1 MPSRLVPVCQVLWR
15 GQGARCQCEFTLQCD
30 TLLIAD
36 TLDNNAGHTFLTV
49 VRTQRNYRRDPQIRR
64 AFTRDNNSRFLF
76 STWSTKSSGSRRNG
90 VLVAPLEAFPRSLAN
105 TLRSLHPRFRLLS
118 RDAINKP
125 PFARNAGI

>member
-49 VRTQRNYRRDPQIRR
+49 VRTQRNYRRDPQIRP
-64 AFTRDNNSRFLF
+64 AITTQGF
-76 STWSTKSSGSRRNG
+76 SFRRGQPEAAVRMNAKKPCLSG
-90 VLVAPLEAFPRSLAN
+90 AP
-105 TLRSLHPRFRLLS
+105 
-118 RDAINKP
+118 
-125 PFARNAGI
+125 